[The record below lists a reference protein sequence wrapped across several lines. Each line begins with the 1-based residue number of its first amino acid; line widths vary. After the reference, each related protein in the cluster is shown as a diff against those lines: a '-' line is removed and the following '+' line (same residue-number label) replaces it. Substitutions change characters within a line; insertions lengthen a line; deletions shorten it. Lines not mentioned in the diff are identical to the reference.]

1 MNAQQI
7 SRESAEEIVD
17 RLRKGL
23 TEEFDAMALRNDD
36 NTRRQVVVI
45 VGSMVAKERLIQLCL
60 AEGIKGMEGKIEVTP
75 RLDPDL
81 LPRPAMELE
90 TLQKFDRTA
99 QWKRERG
106 YGPGKHTRGR
116 LK

>member
-1 MNAQQI
+1 MNTQQI

-23 TEEFDAMALRNDD
+23 TEEFDAMTLRADD
-36 NTRRQVVVI
+36 NTRRHIVVI
-45 VGSMVAKERLIQLCL
+45 VGSMVAKERLVKLCL
-60 AEGIKGMEGKIEVTP
+60 AEGIKSMEDVIEIAP
-75 RLDPDL
+75 RLDPD
-81 LPRPAMELE
+81 PIPNWAIGPP
-90 TLQKFDRTA
+90 QKSDRTA

>member
-1 MNAQQI
+1 MNTQQI

-23 TEEFDAMALRNDD
+23 TEEFDTMALRADD
-36 NTRRQVVVI
+36 NTRRNIVVI
-45 VGSMVAKERLIQLCL
+45 VGSMMAKERLVQLCL
-60 AEGIKGMEGKIEVTP
+60 AEGIKSMEDAIEIAP
-75 RLDPDL
+75 RLEPDPVPHWAID
-81 LPRPAMELE
+81 PF
-90 TLQKFDRTA
+90 QKHDRTA

>member
-1 MNAQQI
+1 MNTQQI

-17 RLRKGL
+17 QLRKNL
-23 TEEFDAMALRNDD
+23 VEEFSAMTLRADD
-36 NTRRQVVVI
+36 NTRRQVVVV
-45 VGSMVAKERLIQLCL
+45 VGSMVAKERLVQLCL
-60 AEGIKGMEGKIEVTP
+60 AEGIKGMENIIEVTP
-75 RLDPDL
+75 RLDPDPMIPPL
-81 LPRPAMELE
+81 VMDPY
-90 TLQKFDRTA
+90 QKHDRTA